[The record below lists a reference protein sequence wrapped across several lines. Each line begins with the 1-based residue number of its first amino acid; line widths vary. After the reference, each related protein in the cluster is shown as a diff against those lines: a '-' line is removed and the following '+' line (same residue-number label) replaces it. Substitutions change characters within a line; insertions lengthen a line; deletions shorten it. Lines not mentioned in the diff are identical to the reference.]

1 MNNFVK
7 CRTPHVMNNRYFGVE
22 QSVRHFKQIR
32 SGRVILAETGISTEK
47 KIIIDSKYVY
57 K

>member
-1 MNNFVK
+1 
-7 CRTPHVMNNRYFGVE
+7 MNNRYFGVE